1 MIEFAGL
8 ENLTEW
14 SNTSV
19 INFKSWILLFI
30 FSSLWVLKRYSIL
43 ILYLFFIFYFF
54 YRNKDQMVRKLVHK
68 CKCTF

>member
-19 INFKSWILLFI
+19 NFKSWILLFI

-43 ILYLFFIFYFF
+43 ILYLFIYFLFF

>member
-19 INFKSWILLFI
+19 NFKSWILLFI

-43 ILYLFFIFYFF
+43 ILYLFIYLFCIFFLQKQGP
-54 YRNKDQMVRKLVHK
+54 NGKK
-68 CKCTF
+68 TSA

>member
-19 INFKSWILLFI
+19 NFKSWILLFI

-43 ILYLFFIFYFF
+43 ILYLFIFLFF
-54 YRNKDQMVRKLVHK
+54 FLQKQGPNGKK
-68 CKCTF
+68 TSA

>member
-19 INFKSWILLFI
+19 NFKSWILLFI

-43 ILYLFFIFYFF
+43 ILYLFIYFLF
-54 YRNKDQMVRKLVHK
+54 FLQKQGPNGKKTSAY
-68 CKCTF
+68 

>member
-19 INFKSWILLFI
+19 NFKSWILLFI
-30 FSSLWVLKRYSIL
+30 FSFLWVLKRYSIL
-43 ILYLFFIFYFF
+43 ILYLFIYFLF
-54 YRNKDQMVRKLVHK
+54 FLQKQGPNGKK
-68 CKCTF
+68 TSA

>member
-19 INFKSWILLFI
+19 NFKSWILLFI

-43 ILYLFFIFYFF
+43 ILYLFIYFLFFF

>member
-19 INFKSWILLFI
+19 NFKSWILLFI

-54 YRNKDQMVRKLVHK
+54 LQKQGPNGKK
-68 CKCTF
+68 TSA

>member
-19 INFKSWILLFI
+19 NFKSWILLFI
-30 FSSLWVLKRYSIL
+30 FSSLWVLKRY
-43 ILYLFFIFYFF
+43 LFFIHSFIYFLQKQGP
-54 YRNKDQMVRKLVHK
+54 NGKK
-68 CKCTF
+68 TSA